1 MKNVAFMKNSPLKYS
16 IGNLLVSKELNDKL
30 MLYKEEIRYSFNIR
44 INKDVTLNSH
54 PVLNNN
60 EE

>member
-30 MLYKEEIRYSFNIR
+30 MLYKKKLGIHSTLELIR
-44 INKDVTLNSH
+44 ILLNSH

>member
-1 MKNVAFMKNSPLKYS
+1 MKNVSFMKNSPLKYS

-30 MLYKEEIRYSFNIR
+30 MLYKKKLGIHSTLELIR
-44 INKDVTLNSH
+44 ILLNSH